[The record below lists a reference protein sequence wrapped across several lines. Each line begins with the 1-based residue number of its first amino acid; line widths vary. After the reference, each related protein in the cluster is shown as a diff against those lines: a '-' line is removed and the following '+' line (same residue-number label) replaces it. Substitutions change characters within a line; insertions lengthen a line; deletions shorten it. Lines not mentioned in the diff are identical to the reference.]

1 MPGFVVLCVQS
12 LQESAI
18 EAVKEQ
24 LTEVNPL
31 SSFLKTLGVTFD

>member
-1 MPGFVVLCVQS
+1 VPGFVVLYVQS

-31 SSFLKTLGVTFD
+31 SSFFKDLGCDF